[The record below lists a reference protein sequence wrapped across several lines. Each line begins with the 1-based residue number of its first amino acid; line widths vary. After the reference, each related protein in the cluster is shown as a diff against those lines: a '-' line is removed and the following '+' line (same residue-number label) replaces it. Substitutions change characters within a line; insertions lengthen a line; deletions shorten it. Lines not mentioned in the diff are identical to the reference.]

1 MLLFIH
7 FVHTIARL
15 SLYEIAFL
23 FSTGDRNFCDL
34 VVRVDT
40 AYSTGTFVECAF
52 FQKEYTCTIDY
63 GTDPSY
69 TNLDYSNT
77 SSTLGRIANITLSQE
92 IRGDTTYYY
101 IVSAES
107 NSLCVRVRGSF
118 RAGRYRNFGV
128 LHRRRNE
135 IWKITSSGGS
145 RILKRGGGFQ
155 YVPVGC
161 LLGGLGACCPAP
173 QEIFGFLT
181 F

>member
-1 MLLFIH
+1 MVYIIAMKHSDQHYLQHWNLIVCYYSFI

-40 AYSTGTFVECAF
+40 TYSTGTFVECVF

-63 GTDPSY
+63 GTDLSY

-77 SSTLGRIANITLSQE
+77 YSTLGQIYRDTSYTQGQIANITLSQE

-101 IVSAES
+101 IVSAKS

-128 LHRRRNE
+128 D
-135 IWKITSSGGS
+135 T
-145 RILKRGGGFQ
+145 
-155 YVPVGC
+155 
-161 LLGGLGACCPAP
+161 
-173 QEIFGFLT
+173 
-181 F
+181 

>member
-1 MLLFIH
+1 MNMVYIIAMKHSDQCYLQHWNLILCYYSYI

-34 VVRVDT
+34 MVRVDNT
-40 AYSTGTFVECAF
+40 YSTGTFVECVF
-52 FQKEYTCTIDY
+52 FQKEFTCTIDY
-63 GTDPSY
+63 GTDLSY

-101 IVSAES
+101 IVSAKS

-118 RAGRYRNFGV
+118 RAGRYRNFGI
-128 LHRRRNE
+128 H
-135 IWKITSSGGS
+135 T
-145 RILKRGGGFQ
+145 
-155 YVPVGC
+155 
-161 LLGGLGACCPAP
+161 
-173 QEIFGFLT
+173 
-181 F
+181 